1 MISQESGWA
10 YEGSGRFLC
19 GWQTQGEQTRTL
31 NLTLREGAQGGY
43 YRLTTLDADAGVAQE
58 PEAVYLQPGQ
68 THTLSNLLPG
78 YLLEFQNLRIEA
90 VLGNG

>member
-1 MISQESGWA
+1 M
-10 YEGSGRFLC
+10 
-19 GWQTQGEQTRTL
+19 
-31 NLTLREGAQGGY
+31 
-43 YRLTTLDADAGVAQE
+43 AQE